1 MEDKPKM
8 TTTATK
14 VIPTA
19 SQVSP
24 APVPDWLGSIARI
37 RLIELPRYARED
49 GEIVVAQAFNQVP
62 FVMARVFTLTAPLG
76 ARRGEHAHR
85 RCTQFMLC
93 VHGGVDI
100 LCDDSREK
108 EIFTLDRNNLAL
120 CVPPTIWTTLIFKEE
135 RSVVMVLCD
144 RLFEEADYLREY
156 DEFLAF
162 RKVNQ

>member
-1 MEDKPKM
+1 MEEDPEMK
-8 TTTATK
+8 TSATTA
-14 VIPTA
+14 VPTA

-62 FVMARVFTLTAPLG
+62 FVMARAFTLTAPLG

-93 VHGGVDI
+93 VHGAVDI